1 MKTIKNIFYA
11 LAAVAMVGFVGC
23 TKDQGYTPGE
33 DIQGEQIYIDN
44 STTAFNVQ
52 TAEEKEAEAAEL
64 KKLSRGL
71 QTEPEAFEDD
81 KEIALKVVRKGGK
94 TAEYT
99 TSVEIA
105 VADVKS
111 LALFTFPAE
120 AVVKENT
127 PNTMVVPVT
136 FAEGETEVNI
146 VLGFN
151 IDALGTN
158 VEHKMTATIIDE
170 NLSNYGASTLDFVVC
185 HKVPVELPFTKC
197 GTITLTE
204 DWYGPFSGSGIV
216 IEIND
221 HDYKAWKEDK
231 KAMPYIRYRIPKYM
245 YQIVAADIEAGAGNF
260 EEGDLKY
267 FEDCDDVM
275 FHMTTKFEL
284 VCDYDNKAYA
294 APLAEDIT
302 KGGTNN
308 LFGFV
313 GIDKNGNP
321 STILYD
327 TNLVFNSTLRGGWY
341 YHSANCSLERSGY
354 TYNIVGMLCDI
365 DAGSLYG
372 GYLTLSFVWD
382 TNDLQANWS
391 DYFKVDY
398 VKDIDYAKVAGAG
411 TYTSTAF
418 PAADG
423 TAQSWAQDIYVGM
436 DSGKGKQ
443 VYFLPNIYSTS
454 TAEQTFGL
462 AMHVEG
468 ESLTVI
474 EGQPTGLT
482 VMGKALFASQ
492 SSEIASA
499 AEYTADGALKKLT
512 IGLAL
517 SFEDGTVLGEY
528 EEVYEFNAAAVGV
541 DAFCGDFSLFTT
553 EIYSPYYGADGK
565 QTAPKLSAFTA
576 NVTIVKDGDA
586 GKVKI
591 YGLDAGYLAEMG
603 AGAAGY
609 VVGEY
614 DAVQNAIVVPAQ
626 FFQGAGFVAG
636 AYLGYFQPGNATY
649 GAYNTQ
655 SGPMYMSELA
665 ETAGSCALVYG
676 QGGVLTMTTSLSDAT
691 GVFVDS
697 YSLDLYELGSSY
709 EWEYYTNL
717 VTTFGNGGAYAPTL
731 TPVAAAGTQSTKA
744 DVEAAQPIEG
754 RQVVAR
760 AAKAARTAKVK
771 KAISL
776 NKVINVE
783 ALVK

>member
-1 MKTIKNIFYA
+1 MKTMKNIFYA

-23 TKDQGYTPGE
+23 TADQTYTPGE
-33 DIQGEQIYIDN
+33 DVKGEQIYIDN
-44 STTAFNVQ
+44 STVEFNVQ

-71 QTEPEAFEDD
+71 KDEPVAFEDD

-105 VADVKS
+105 AADATE
-111 LALFTFPAE
+111 LALFTFPAD
-120 AVVKENT
+120 AVAKENT
-127 PNTMVVPVT
+127 VNVMVVPVT

-158 VEHKMTATIIDE
+158 EEHEMTATIVDE
-170 NLSNYGASTLDFVVC
+170 NISNYGASTLDFVVC
-185 HKVPVELPFTKC
+185 HKVPVKLPFTKC

-204 DWYGPFSGSGIV
+204 DWYGPYSASGIV

-267 FEDCDDVM
+267 FEDCDDIM

-284 VCDYDNKAYA
+284 VCDYANKTYA

-302 KGGTNN
+302 KGGANN

-321 STILYD
+321 STLLYD
-327 TNLVFNSTLRGGWY
+327 GNNIFNSTLRGGWY
-341 YHSANCSLERSGY
+341 FRTGNCTLERSGY
-354 TYNIVGMLCDI
+354 TYSIVGMLCDI

-372 GYLTLSFVWD
+372 AYLTLSFVWD

-398 VKDIDYAKVAGAG
+398 VKDLAYTKVAGAG
-411 TYTSTAF
+411 TYKSTAF
-418 PAADG
+418 PAEDG
-423 TAQSWAQDIYVGM
+423 SAQTWPQDIYVGM
-436 DSGKGKQ
+436 DGGKGKQ
-443 VYFLPNIYSTS
+443 VYLLPNIYSTS
-454 TAEQTFGL
+454 TAEQTYGL

-474 EGQPTGLT
+474 EGQPTGLK
-482 VMGKALFASQ
+482 VMGKALVAGQ
-492 SSEIASA
+492 SSKYASA

-517 SFEDGTVLGEY
+517 SYEDGTVLGEY
-528 EEVYEFNAAAVGV
+528 EEVYEFNSAAAGI
-541 DAFCGDFSLFTT
+541 DAFCGNFSLSTI
-553 EIYSPYYGADGK
+553 EIYSPYYTYDAAGNPTGYANP
-565 QTAPKLSAFTA
+565 QPSAFTA
-576 NVTIVKDGDA
+576 DVTIVKDGDA

-591 YGLDAGYLAEMG
+591 YGLDAGYWANYG
-603 AGAAGY
+603 AGSTSY
-609 VVGEY
+609 VVGQY
-614 DAVQNAIVVPAQ
+614 DAVQNAIVIPAQ
-626 FFQGAGFVAG
+626 FFQGAGFVMNK
-636 AYLGYFQPGNATY
+636 YLAYFQPGHGSY
-649 GAYNTQ
+649 GVYNTS
-655 SGPMYMSELA
+655 SGPKYISELGTTA
-665 ETAGSCALVYG
+665 ESCALVYG
-676 QGGVLTMTTSLSDAT
+676 AGGVLTMTSSAT
-691 GVFVDS
+691 EPTAAYVDS
-697 YSLDLYELGSSY
+697 YSLDMYVLGSSY
-709 EWEYYTNL
+709 EWEYYTNMC
-717 VTTFGNGGAYAPTL
+717 TTFGNNGAYAPTL
-731 TPVAAAGTQSTKA
+731 TPVTDEGAGTEATKA
-744 DVEAAQPIEG
+744 IEG

-760 AAKAARTAKVK
+760 AAKAERTAKVK